1 MSDSIKNTELS
12 EKEAAKLAKKEAK
25 DAKKAKSDADSK
37 KSKKSDKDK
46 KNIFARIVNWFKDL
60 RREFKRVSWPSKKT
74 VFNNTTVVLSVVVL
88 GSIIIGLID
97 TGLLRLMDF
106 LMNL

>member
-12 EKEAAKLAKKEAK
+12 EKEAAKLAKK
-25 DAKKAKSDADSK
+25 AKSDADSK

-46 KNIFARIVNWFKDL
+46 KSIFSRIANWFKDL
-60 RREFKRVSWPSKKT
+60 KREFKRVSWPTKKT
-74 VFNNTTVVLSVVVL
+74 VFNNTVVVLSVVVL
-88 GSIIIGLID
+88 GSVIIGLLD
-97 TGLLRLMDF
+97 TGLIRLMDF